1 MNAPLP
7 LESSQDSTA
16 TPKQSTDIS
25 ETEPLVF
32 WQNSPF
38 EPPSIDRVSNDWN
51 NSCPE
56 RKNHSFG
63 TFCHTCR
70 GQPMEWLLEGRPI
83 VADDNGK
90 PLKIGSEVSMVEGVH
105 LQDRDAVAVLPIL
118 AYLDA
123 TSQQY
128 TKIKGFVEIIKE
140 ENYRESVEAGQRIAD
155 VYHEL
160 RRQALHQNDKLP
172 KFFEIVHEAL
182 LNPTLRADQD
192 MLESRQA
199 NLNGAE
205 DPDADLLM
213 KSRHILTPEKAK
225 KPGPRLKEGGKSQF
239 VEGTD
244 LSDDVLGQ
252 PTPHKF
258 FLLRQKMNGPSFQDL
273 REYPGWPGFKWD
285 NEVSIRSL
293 NRHRD
298 QIIYRMDGTT
308 CAPRVPY
315 TELEKDTLKKLI
327 KEELDA
333 GKTRQSIKWD
343 EISVKLAKAFEGVE
357 QGKGSR
363 MAPSDD
369 WDNEEKNWFSPQGDE
384 LQESRSGPVVQLASA
399 IETHA
404 GKCRDIRTLLGIKE
418 EEGVGD
424 GDESMVAEQ
433 ASMTRMAKE
442 NSNDADPKNDEAGN
456 ALTTSSKKVK
466 KQQAETKSKPRI
478 KDPKSAK
485 KETEK
490 TQDSLPRKP
499 RQPPPTSPGAGD
511 VAI

>member
-1 MNAPLP
+1 MN
-7 LESSQDSTA
+7 D
-16 TPKQSTDIS
+16 
-25 ETEPLVF
+25 
-32 WQNSPF
+32 
-38 EPPSIDRVSNDWN
+38 
-51 NSCPE
+51 
-56 RKNHSFG
+56 
-63 TFCHTCR
+63 
-70 GQPMEWLLEGRPI
+70 
-83 VADDNGK
+83 
-90 PLKIGSEVSMVEGVH
+90 
-105 LQDRDAVAVLPIL
+105 
-118 AYLDA
+118 
-123 TSQQY
+123 
-128 TKIKGFVEIIKE
+128 
-140 ENYRESVEAGQRIAD
+140 
-155 VYHEL
+155 
-160 RRQALHQNDKLP
+160 
-172 KFFEIVHEAL
+172 
-182 LNPTLRADQD
+182 
-192 MLESRQA
+192 
-199 NLNGAE
+199 
-205 DPDADLLM
+205 
-213 KSRHILTPEKAK
+213 
-225 KPGPRLKEGGKSQF
+225 
-239 VEGTD
+239 
-244 LSDDVLGQ
+244 
-252 PTPHKF
+252 
-258 FLLRQKMNGPSFQDL
+258 PSFQDL

-298 QIIYRMDGTT
+298 QIIYRMDGTI

-384 LQESRSGPVVQLASA
+384 LQESRSGPVVQSASA

-404 GKCRDIRTLLGIKE
+404 GKYRDIRTLLGLPAMKKPKNLKRKRGIKE

-442 NSNDADPKNDEAGN
+442 NSNDADSKNDEAGN

-499 RQPPPTSPGAGD
+499 RQPPPPSPGAGH